1 MGIGVIQPPTPNPH
15 STLPGYISRMYLG
28 PDTAMP
34 LATAFAAVVG
44 VAVLFWHKTV
54 AAAKS
59 VARFVGK
66 QVSRLTQRR

>member
-1 MGIGVIQPPTPNPH
+1 MI
-15 STLPGYISRMYLG
+15 YLG

-44 VAVLFWHKTV
+44 VLVLFWHKTV
-54 AAAKS
+54 AGVKG